1 MTDKLPTDYQRGLLM
16 KKTLAAIAI
25 GMTAF
30 AFVSGTAAAA
40 PKSTSVILI
49 DEANFAGDAV
59 AEGLAGKGCQNVSQ
73 DDMATSLELFG
84 GPITLWSER
93 NCKGEKLV
101 VTGDVADLGE
111 FGFDNKTSS
120 IFMG

>member
-1 MTDKLPTDYQRGLLM
+1 M

>member
-1 MTDKLPTDYQRGLLM
+1 M

-25 GMTAF
+25 SMTAF
-30 AFVSGTAAAA
+30 AAFSGAAVAA
-40 PKSTSVILI
+40 PASTSVILI

-73 DDMATSLELFG
+73 DNMATSLQLFG
-84 GPITLWSER
+84 GPIKLWSER
-93 NCKGEKLV
+93 NCKGESLV

-120 IFMG
+120 IFLG

>member
-1 MTDKLPTDYQRGLLM
+1 M

-30 AFVSGTAAAA
+30 AAFSGNAAAA

-73 DDMATSLELFG
+73 DNMATSLQLFG
-84 GPITLWSER
+84 GPITLWSDR
-93 NCKGEKLV
+93 NCTGKKLV
-101 VTGDVADLGE
+101 VTGDVADLGA
-111 FGFDNKTSS
+111 FGFDNETSS
-120 IFMG
+120 IFLG